1 MRDGSHGCT
10 SIDAAA
16 LTRLI
21 AAARVT
27 DAIAWQE
34 AHGDAE
40 REVAALWGG
49 AGRSQRVD
57 VSTEVLLQLMKSADA
72 AITPHPTSD
81 AAWARQVGR
90 DLEVIVDRF
99 HQPRQPPEPADA

>member
-10 SIDAAA
+10 SIDAGA

-27 DAIAWQE
+27 DAVAWSE

-40 REVAALWGG
+40 REVATLWGG
-49 AGRSQRVD
+49 VDSSLPVD
-57 VSTEVLLQLMKSADA
+57 VSTDVLLQLMKSADA
-72 AITPHPTSD
+72 AITPRPAS
-81 AAWARQVGR
+81 ASAWARQVGR
-90 DLEVIVDRF
+90 DLEVIADRF
-99 HQPRQPPEPADA
+99 HHPPEPAEA